1 MAEYFVA
8 KSYENYERV
17 GEPFEKSGRM
27 YTKAKC
33 KCDRCTHGVYAIGVH
48 NGELVPHPAY
58 GGVCLKCNGTGF
70 IEKTIRLYTAKEYAV
85 VEKAAERRAK
95 EREETRAQEAI
106 ERAARAEQL
115 KQEWFAKNG
124 FNSDGQTYCVF
135 GDDTYA
141 IKDHLKE
148 LGCKFSPLFMWHSP
162 EPLDVPVGYGMF
174 GVMYDDY
181 MTWDA
186 ESGNMIFKED
196 AKEKIERCFDE
207 TKEPSLSEYVGEVGE
222 RLRNLTVVF
231 SSRRGFNGKF
241 GWTNI
246 FTFKCGDN
254 VFTWFTSSEPE
265 IEVGN
270 TYDMTA
276 TVKKHEEFRSVKTT
290 VVSRCILRAID

>member
-27 YTKAKC
+27 YTKA
-33 KCDRCTHGVYAIGVH
+33 
-48 NGELVPHPAY
+48 
-58 GGVCLKCNGTGF
+58 
-70 IEKTIRLYTAKEYAV
+70 
-85 VEKAAERRAK
+85 AERRAK
-95 EREETRAQEAI
+95 EREETRVQEAI
-106 ERAARAEQL
+106 ERAARRQAISEAN
-115 KQEWFAKNG
+115 KKSWFEKNG
-124 FNSDGQTYCVF
+124 FDVNGITYCVY
-135 GDDTYA
+135 GDDTYS
-141 IKDHLKE
+141 IKEHLKE

-162 EPLDVPVGYGMF
+162 EPIELPEGYGTF
-174 GVMYDDY
+174 EINYIDY
-181 MTWDA
+181 MVWDT
-186 ESGNMIFKED
+186 ENDNMIFKED
-196 AKEKIERCFDE
+196 AKEKIERRFDE

-231 SSRRGFNGKF
+231 SSRRGYTSRY